1 MALVDILK
9 LADNKNYETSR
20 EEIITEE
27 RLKKIMPI
35 LRQYIAYWRE
45 YPDMFVEFLCGDN
58 PENFHFYFYQRV
70 FLRAAIR
77 HRYFYATFCRAFS
90 KSFLSMMIL
99 MTRCVL
105 YPGSHAFVTTGG
117 KEQAAGITRE
127 KVDEICRLIPGF
139 KNEINWERGQS
150 KASNKDV
157 EYKFKNGS
165 ILDVMAGR
173 ESSRGKRYT
182 FGLMEE
188 CILID
193 ETALNEIIIPTMNV
207 NRRLPDGS
215 RHPEEVTNKSQ
226 IYVTTAGYKGTFAYR
241 KLIQTLVHSITDPGE
256 AMVMGGTWRI
266 PVLEGLLQRSFI
278 DELKLDGT
286 YNEASFERE
295 FSSIW
300 SGDSENAFFS
310 GEKIDK
316 NRTLLQAEYE
326 YDIKNAKN
334 SYYVLGVDVGRIG
347 CTTEIC
353 VFKVVDTVNTTNK
366 YLVNIYSFDAEH
378 FEDQAINIKR
388 LYYKYKARAVA
399 LDANGL
405 GIGLVDYLV
414 KDQTDPD
421 SGELLPNFG
430 VINDDD
436 GLYKKFK
443 TNDTES
449 DVLYLIKANA
459 PINTECYT
467 YAQTQLS
474 SGKVKF
480 LIDEVQA
487 KNKLIATKVGQ
498 AMSVSQRTDY
508 LKPYVLTSI
517 LREEML
523 NLTEE
528 NEGINIILKQ
538 ISRGIRKDKF
548 SAFIYGLYYIKQ
560 IEEKRRRRHGGR
572 LASMMFFS

>member
-1 MALVDILK
+1 M
-9 LADNKNYETSR
+9 
-20 EEIITEE
+20 
-27 RLKKIMPI
+27 
-35 LRQYIAYWRE
+35 
-45 YPDMFVEFLCGDN
+45 
-58 PENFHFYFYQRV
+58 
-70 FLRAAIR
+70 
-77 HRYFYATFCRAFS
+77 
-90 KSFLSMMIL
+90 
-99 MTRCVL
+99 
-105 YPGSHAFVTTGG
+105 
-117 KEQAAGITRE
+117 
-127 KVDEICRLIPGF
+127 
-139 KNEINWERGQS
+139 
-150 KASNKDV
+150 
-157 EYKFKNGS
+157 
-165 ILDVMAGR
+165 
-173 ESSRGKRYT
+173 
-182 FGLMEE
+182 
-188 CILID
+188 
-193 ETALNEIIIPTMNV
+193 TMNV

-295 FSSIW
+295 FSSTW
-300 SGDSENAFFS
+300 SGDTENAFFS

-326 YDIKNAKN
+326 YDSKSTKGA
-334 SYYVLGVDVGRIG
+334 YYILGVDVGRTG
-347 CTTEIC
+347 CTTEVC
-353 VFKVVDTVNTTNK
+353 VFKVVETINSVSK
-366 YLVNIYSFDAEH
+366 YLVNIYSFSAEH
-378 FEDQAINIKR
+378 FEDQAINIKKI
-388 LYYKYKARAVA
+388 YYKYRAKAVA
-399 LDANGL
+399 LDGNGIGL
-405 GIGLVDYLV
+405 GLVDYMV

-421 SGELLPNFG
+421 TGEIIPNFG

-436 GLYKKFK
+436 GLYKKFR
-443 TNDTES
+443 TNITEPEA
-449 DVLYLIKANA
+449 LYIIKANA

-467 YAQTQLS
+467 YAQTQLAG
-474 SGKVKF
+474 GKVKF

-487 KNKLIATKVGQ
+487 KNKLLSTKLGR
-498 AMSVSQRTDY
+498 AMTANQRADY
-508 LKPYVLTSI
+508 LKPYILTSI

-548 SAFIYGLYYIKQ
+548 SAFIYGLYYIKHL
-560 IEEKRRRRHGGR
+560 EEKRRRRHGGR